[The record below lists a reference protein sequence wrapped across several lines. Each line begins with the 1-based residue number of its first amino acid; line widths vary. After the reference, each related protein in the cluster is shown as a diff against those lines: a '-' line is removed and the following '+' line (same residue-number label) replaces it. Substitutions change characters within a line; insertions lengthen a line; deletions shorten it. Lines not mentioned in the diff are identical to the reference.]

1 MRRPSR
7 SWVRSSGGW
16 RCASP
21 AAASVSGLHTWPP
34 RASAMARL
42 QGACSARTADAIL
55 SWVKAFTPVRSST
68 RLAGPS
74 TVGPAAQN
82 AAIGRSLMTAVMDRA
97 AERGAAGV
105 RLVQTAYHTR
115 SLALYAKLGFEV
127 REPLACLQ
135 GPPPGVEAEGY
146 AVRPAMAA

>member
-1 MRRPSR
+1 F
-7 SWVRSSGGW
+7 
-16 RCASP
+16 
-21 AAASVSGLHTWPP
+21 LDE
-34 RASAMARL
+34 RAV
-42 QGACSARTADAIL
+42 I
-55 SWVKAFTPVRSST
+55 
-68 RLAGPS
+68 AGVGPI
-74 TVGPAAQN
+74 TVDPAAQN

-115 SLALYAKLGFEV
+115 SLALYAKLGYEI

-146 AVRPAMAA
+146 AVRPAMAADLETCNRICRAVHGHDRSDQVSDAVAGGTAVIVEHDGRVTG